1 MNTAQVQ
8 LKISLSGQLSELL
21 KSKAEKLGL
30 PVTQLVKF
38 LIVKEVE
45 TEEYP
50 TYHMSDEA
58 EKKIDEAMDDYNAGK
73 AIRVDDIP
81 EFFKRL

>member
-8 LKISLSGQLSELL
+8 LKISLSEQLNELL

-45 TEEYP
+45 AEEYL

-58 EKKIDEAMDDYNAGK
+58 EKKIDDAMDDYNAGK
-73 AIRVDDIP
+73 AVRVDDIS
-81 EFFKRL
+81 EFFKSL

>member
-8 LKISLSGQLSELL
+8 LKVSLSQQLSDLL
-21 KSKAEKLGL
+21 KSKADKLGL
-30 PVTQLVKF
+30 PVTQLVKY

-50 TYHMSDEA
+50 TFQMSARTEERA
-58 EKKIDEAMDDYNAGK
+58 KEAMEQIDQAVN
-73 AIRVDDIP
+73 VDNIQ
-81 EFFKRL
+81 EFFENL

>member
-8 LKISLSGQLSELL
+8 LKISLSEQLNELL
-21 KSKAEKLGL
+21 KSKAERLGL

-50 TYHMSDEA
+50 TYQMSDEA
-58 EKKIDEAMDDYNAGK
+58 EKKIKEAMEDYHAGK
-73 AIRVDDIP
+73 AVKVNDISK
-81 EFFKRL
+81 FFRNL